1 MNNKLRF
8 NNIMN
13 YKDVDRILYFEEG
26 IRKEVLKKWGIK
38 KSDFLKQFKVDHREE
53 LIPDVDVK
61 PVFKKWP
68 STIKDLK
75 ELKKRLNPYDSSR
88 IPQNF
93 KKNIDRLNNGYAP
106 IILRVHRGFF
116 LSLGV
121 YDNHRF
127 LEVLN
132 LLVENPVFVK
142 DYMKIQ
148 GEFASSLAEI
158 ILKEIKVDAV
168 FFSEPI
174 GSNVNTLISPQMY
187 EEFVLESY
195 VPLLSLCERYDIQTK
210 IFLTYANASAL
221 IPSILKYG
229 INCLWAC
236 EVNCAEMDY
245 LLLRNKFG
253 KDLRLIGGID
263 LDTLLKDKTSIKKEI
278 MKKVPALIEQGGY
291 IPLADGRVRPNVPYE
306 NYVYYRNLIEEI
318 IQNNSNNTS

>member
-1 MNNKLRF
+1 MNNKQRF

-61 PVFKKWP
+61 PAFKKWP
-68 STIKDLK
+68 SKLNDLD
-75 ELKKRLNPYDSSR
+75 ELRKKLNPYDSNR
-88 IPQNF
+88 LPENF
-93 KKNIDRLNNGYAP
+93 KKNINRLNNEDAP
-106 IILRVHRGFF
+106 VILRVHRGFF

-127 LEVLN
+127 LEVIN
-132 LLVENPVFVK
+132 LLTENPSFIK
-142 DYMKIQ
+142 EYMTIQ

-158 ILKEIKVDAV
+158 ILKEIHVDAV

-187 EEFVLESY
+187 EDYVLESY
-195 VPLLSLCERYDIQTK
+195 VPLLSLCEKYNIKTK

-236 EVNCAEMDY
+236 EVNCEDMDY
-245 LLLRNKFG
+245 LRLRDKFG

-263 LDTLLKDKTSIKKEI
+263 LDTLLKDKSSIKYEI
-278 MKKVPALIEQGGY
+278 MNKVPALVEQGGY
-291 IPLADGRVRPNVPYE
+291 IPLADGRVRPNVPFE
-306 NYVYYRNLIEEI
+306 NYLYYRNLIEEI
-318 IQNNSNNTS
+318 IQGNSHAKN

>member
-1 MNNKLRF
+1 MNNKQRF
-8 NNIMN
+8 NNIMS
-13 YKDVDRILYFEEG
+13 YRDVDRILYFEEG

-61 PVFKKWP
+61 PAFKKWP
-68 STIKDLK
+68 STSN
-75 ELKKRLNPYDSSR
+75 ELDELRKKLNPNDSNR
-88 IPQNF
+88 LPENF
-93 KKNIDRLNNGYAP
+93 KKNSKRLNNGNAP
-106 IILRVHRGFF
+106 VILRVHRGFF

-127 LEVLN
+127 LEVIN
-132 LLVENPVFVK
+132 LLTENPTFIK
-142 DYMKIQ
+142 EYMTIQ
-148 GEFASSLAEI
+148 GNFAADLADK
-158 ILKEIKVDAV
+158 ILKEIPVDAV

-195 VPLLSLCERYDIQTK
+195 LPLLTLCEKYKIKTK

-236 EVNCAEMDY
+236 EVNCEDMNY
-245 LLLRNKFG
+245 LRLRDKYG
-253 KDLRLIGGID
+253 TDLRLIGGID
-263 LDTLLKDKTSIKKEI
+263 LDTLLKDKLSIKKEI
-278 MKKVPALIEQGGY
+278 MNTVPALVEQGGY

-306 NYVYYRNLIEEI
+306 NYCYYRKLIEEI
-318 IQNNSNNTS
+318 IQGNSKITN